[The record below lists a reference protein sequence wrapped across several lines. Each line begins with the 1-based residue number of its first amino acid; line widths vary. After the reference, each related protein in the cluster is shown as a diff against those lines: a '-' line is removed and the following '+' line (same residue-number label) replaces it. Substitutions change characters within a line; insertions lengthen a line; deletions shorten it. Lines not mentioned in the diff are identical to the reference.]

1 MYKINR
7 NLSNYNFITDNSKR
21 RILVMSQFVYVIV
34 QLSVILL
41 VAPLVSGII
50 KKIKSLSQ
58 KRKGPPILQL
68 YLDIFKLFKK
78 DTVVSDTASWIFRVT
93 PYINFITALL
103 AGILIPVSL
112 KLTPINFGGDIIFVI
127 YILAM
132 GRFFMTLSGL
142 DTGSTFGGMGSSRE
156 MAISSLIEPTLL
168 VSVFTVGLIS
178 KSTSVHNMMET
189 LSSIGMNIF
198 QPIYIMCFLAMI
210 IVIIAESARIPVDD
224 PATHLELTMVHEAML
239 LEYSG
244 KHLALMELAA
254 AVKQLVL
261 ITLLVN
267 LFIPLD
273 SLVTLD
279 NTFLAVG
286 ISILLY
292 MVKVAIASILIA
304 IAEINTVKLRLFS
317 VPNLAAI
324 SFILSF
330 LGFLQYFVVGG
341 SHG

>member
-1 MYKINR
+1 
-7 NLSNYNFITDNSKR
+7 
-21 RILVMSQFVYVIV
+21 MSQFVYVVV

-41 VAPLVSGII
+41 IAPLVSGII
-50 KKIKSLSQ
+50 KKVKALSQ
-58 KRKGPPILQL
+58 KRKGPPVLQL
-68 YLDIFKLFKK
+68 YIDIYKLFRK
-78 DTVVSDTASWIFRVT
+78 DTVISDTASWIFRAT
-93 PYINFITALL
+93 PYINFTTALL

-112 KLTPINFGGDIIFVI
+112 TLTPINFGGDIIFII

-132 GRFFMTLSGL
+132 GRFFMTLSGV

-178 KSTSVHNMMET
+178 KSTSVHDMMST
-189 LSSIGMNIF
+189 LSSIGLNIF
-198 QPIYIMCFLAMI
+198 QPVYIMCFLAMV
-210 IVIIAESARIPVDD
+210 IVIIAESSRIPVDD

-244 KHLALMELAA
+244 KHLALMELGA

-267 LFIPLD
+267 LFMPLD
-273 SLVTLD
+273 SLVALD
-279 NTFLAVG
+279 NTLLAIG

-292 MVKVAIASILIA
+292 IGKVAIVSILIA
-304 IAEINTVKLRLFS
+304 LAEINTVKLRLFS

>member
-1 MYKINR
+1 MNNI
-7 NLSNYNFITDNSKR
+7 
-21 RILVMSQFVYVIV
+21 VYIIV
-34 QLSVILL
+34 QLLVILL
-41 VAPLVSGII
+41 IAPLVSGII
-50 KKIKSLSQ
+50 KKVKALSQ
-58 KRKGPPILQL
+58 KRKGPPVLQL
-68 YLDIFKLFKK
+68 YLDIYKLLKK
-78 DTVVSDTASWIFRVT
+78 DVVVSETASWIFKAT
-93 PYINFITALL
+93 PYINITTALL
-103 AGILIPVSL
+103 AGLLIPVSL
-112 KLTPINFGGDIIFVI
+112 KLTPIIFGGDIIFII

-132 GRFFMTLSGL
+132 GRFFMTLAGL
-142 DTGSTFGGMGSSRE
+142 DTGGTFGGMGSSRE

-168 VSVFTVGLIS
+168 VSVFTIGLIS

-189 LSSIGMNIF
+189 MSSIGTSIF
-198 QPIYIMCFLAMI
+198 QPVYILCFLAMI
-210 IVIIAESARIPVDD
+210 IVIIAESSRIPVDD
-224 PATHLELTMVHEAML
+224 PETHLELTMVHEAMI

-244 KHLALMELAA
+244 RHLALMELGA

-273 SLVTLD
+273 SIITLD
-279 NTFLAVG
+279 NALLAIVF
-286 ISILLY
+286 SILLY
-292 MVKVAIASILIA
+292 VIKVVVASILIA
-304 IAEINTVKLRLFS
+304 ITEINTVKLKLFS